1 MSMQETTANQDRTA
15 NQTTEP
21 EPIYNTTPRVDIRE
35 AADRVLLR
43 IDMPG
48 VDQTTASVLVE
59 NRELRIEGRTYLA
72 PPEGHTLAREEFPQR
87 LYRRSFSL
95 SDQMDTEN
103 IRARMSKGVLELTI
117 PVREEAKARKV
128 EVAAA

>member
-1 MSMQETTANQDRTA
+1 MSTQETTLTQDRTA
-15 NQTTEP
+15 NRTTGP
-21 EPIYNTTPRVDIRE
+21 ERIYNTTPRVDIRE
-35 AADRVLLR
+35 APDRVLLR
-43 IDMPG
+43 VDMPG
-48 VDQTTASVLVE
+48 VDETSATVLVE
-59 NRELRIEGRTYLA
+59 NRELRIEGRTHLA
-72 PPEGHTLAREEFPQR
+72 PPEGHTLAWEEFPQR
-87 LYRRSFSL
+87 FYRRTFSL